1 MRLEESAE
9 AWLRALND
17 ARLALGVRLEITDE
31 TSLRGV
37 GEAVLRD
44 PTSPR
49 VFQLSVYAYL
59 GYLQESL
66 LEALTS

>member
-1 MRLEESAE
+1 M
-9 AWLRALND
+9 
-17 ARLALGVRLEITDE
+17 
-31 TSLRGV
+31 
-37 GEAVLRD
+37 LRD